1 MKIALVCIA
10 KNENKYFDEWVRHH
24 LKIGFD
30 HVLIYDNNSKEKIE
44 IASDIKEKVK
54 IIFWRDTDFG
64 SQSRCYMSACKEY
77 GNQYSYMAF
86 FDVDEFYQ
94 SKTMNVK
101 DDLIRLGLPV
111 GLGIYWRI
119 YGNPQPFK
127 NRQAMS
133 MYKNWYG
140 DKHIK
145 SILIPTH
152 VHGFPDPHKAVISF
166 GDYID
171 ENGKE
176 IVSPIGQHTSNDI
189 WIKHIF
195 TRSKTE
201 FAEKIERGDAN
212 TRVKNRTWADFDHY
226 NSLCINQD

>member
-10 KNENKYFDEWVRHH
+10 KDENQYFDEWIRHH
-24 LKIGFD
+24 LKVGFD
-30 HVLIYDNNSKEKIE
+30 SVLIYDNNSKQKIE
-44 IASDIKEKVK
+44 IASDLKEKVK
-54 IIFWRDTDFG
+54 IIFWRDTEFG
-64 SQSRCYMSACKEY
+64 SQSRAYMSACKEY
-77 GNQYSYMAF
+77 GSQYSYMAF

-101 DDLIRLGLPV
+101 DDLTRLGLPI

-119 YGNPQPFK
+119 YGHPKPFE

-152 VHGFPDPHKAVISF
+152 VLGFPDPHRAVISF

-195 TRSKTE
+195 TRSRKE

-212 TRVKNRTWADFDHY
+212 TRVKNRTWTDFDHY
-226 NSLCINQD
+226 NTLCINQD